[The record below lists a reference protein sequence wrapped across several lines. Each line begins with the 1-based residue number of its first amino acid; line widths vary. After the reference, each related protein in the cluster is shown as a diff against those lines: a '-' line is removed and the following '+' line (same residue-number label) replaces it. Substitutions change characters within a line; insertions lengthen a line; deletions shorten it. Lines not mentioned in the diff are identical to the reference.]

1 MNFWQLYLYEKK
13 KKECLHAEE
22 NTWVCECI
30 DPLFLDSCSYC
41 EQCEVIIKTQT
52 FCFSWVL
59 YLVFFSFYST
69 AALLFSK
76 ALFQNT
82 NVLFMPYLMQLVR
95 TMHISHVINECWVWN
110 VVCWKLQHIVLQ
122 KTLFRF
128 RKVTLHVIEIVI
140 ALSIVTTTHNTSDI
154 QCCVSHV

>member
-1 MNFWQLYLYEKK
+1 MQKKIHEFVNALIHCFW
-13 KKECLHAEE
+13 
-22 NTWVCECI
+22 T
-30 DPLFLDSCSYC
+30 
-41 EQCEVIIKTQT
+41 
-52 FCFSWVL
+52 
-59 YLVFFSFYST
+59 LVVTVNSVKSLLRPEPFAFREFFYST

-110 VVCWKLQHIVLQ
+110 VVWWKLQHIVLQ

-128 RKVTLHVIEIVI
+128 RKATLHVTEIVI